1 MKSSSEL
8 AVSFRLG
15 AANRGARHHVLHTK
29 QTAVNYAIVQ
39 LHRETIISQAL
50 ELLDTYGLAD
60 MTMRRVANSLG
71 VAAGALY
78 WHIANKQEL
87 ITAVAKKI
95 LQPVFALVDA
105 PPGSTYASPQ
115 DFCTTLHSTLLAHR
129 DGAELVHAAVSQPH
143 SPLWAHLCDS
153 LVASIHHELGHIANA
168 PEKGHVATAHRET
181 GAADHAEADVIAT
194 ATSALHLVFG
204 ASIMEQSA
212 QQLLAASNSA
222 ATKSASS
229 NTDGSNANDG
239 NGAGTTD
246 VERGITV
253 LLAGLQ
259 SRCHEQGYP
268 GAINR
273 TASPQPPDQEGSLP

>member
-1 MKSSSEL
+1 MKTSPEL

-15 AANRGARHHVLHTK
+15 AANRGARRHVLHTK

-143 SPLWAHLCDS
+143 SPLWSHLCDS
-153 LVASIHHELGHIANA
+153 LVASIHHELGHNA
-168 PEKGHVATAHRET
+168 PKKGHVAATHPEAD
-181 GAADHAEADVIAT
+181 AADHAEADVIAT

-212 QQLLAASNSA
+212 QQLLAASKSA
-222 ATKSASS
+222 ATKSASSNTTTS

-239 NGAGTTD
+239 NEAGTTD

-259 SRCHEQGYP
+259 SRCHEQ
-268 GAINR
+268 
-273 TASPQPPDQEGSLP
+273 S

>member
-1 MKSSSEL
+1 MKTSSEL
-8 AVSFRLG
+8 TVSFRLG
-15 AANRGARHHVLHTK
+15 AANRGAHHHVLHTK

-143 SPLWAHLCDS
+143 SPLWSHLCDS
-153 LVASIHHELGHIANA
+153 LVASIHHELGHNA
-168 PEKGHVATAHRET
+168 PKKGHVAATHAADHAEA

-259 SRCHEQGYP
+259 SRFHEQG
-268 GAINR
+268 
-273 TASPQPPDQEGSLP
+273 

>member
-1 MKSSSEL
+1 MKTSSEL

-95 LQPVFALVDA
+95 LQPVFALVDV
-105 PPGSTYASPQ
+105 PPGATSASPQ
-115 DFCTTLHSTLLAHR
+115 DLCTTLHSTLLAHR

-143 SPLWAHLCDS
+143 SPLWSHLCDS
-153 LVASIHHELGHIANA
+153 LVASIHHELGRIA
-168 PEKGHVATAHRET
+168 PEKGHVATIHATDHTE
-181 GAADHAEADVIAT
+181 ADAADHADHAEADVIAT

-229 NTDGSNANDG
+229 NTTSSNTDGSNANDC

-259 SRCHEQGYP
+259 SRLHEQG
-268 GAINR
+268 
-273 TASPQPPDQEGSLP
+273 

>member
-15 AANRGARHHVLHTK
+15 ATNRGARHHVLHTK

-105 PPGSTYASPQ
+105 PPGATSASPQ
-115 DFCTTLHSTLLAHR
+115 GLCTTLHSTLLAHR

-143 SPLWAHLCDS
+143 SPLWSHLCDS
-153 LVASIHHELGHIANA
+153 LVASIHHELGRIANA
-168 PEKGHVATAHRET
+168 PEKGQVATAHRET
-181 GAADHAEADVIAT
+181 EADAADHADHAEADVIAT

-239 NGAGTTD
+239 NRAGTTD

-259 SRCHEQGYP
+259 SRLHEQ
-268 GAINR
+268 
-273 TASPQPPDQEGSLP
+273 S

>member
-143 SPLWAHLCDS
+143 SPLWSHLCDS
-153 LVASIHHELGHIANA
+153 LVASIHHELGHIANT
-168 PEKGHVATAHRET
+168 PEKGHIATIHATDHTE
-181 GAADHAEADVIAT
+181 ADAADHADHAEADAIAT

-229 NTDGSNANDG
+229 NTDGSNANDC

-259 SRCHEQGYP
+259 SRCHEQ
-268 GAINR
+268 
-273 TASPQPPDQEGSLP
+273 S

>member
-15 AANRGARHHVLHTK
+15 AADRDARRHVLHTQ

-105 PPGSTYASPQ
+105 PPGSTSASPQ
-115 DFCTTLHSTLLAHR
+115 DLCTTLHSTLLAHR

-143 SPLWAHLCDS
+143 SPLWSHLCDS
-153 LVASIHHELGHIANA
+153 LVASIHHELGHNA
-168 PEKGHVATAHRET
+168 PEKGHVAATHATDHAEA
-181 GAADHAEADVIAT
+181 GAADHADYADHADHAEADVIAT

-259 SRCHEQGYP
+259 SRCHEQ
-268 GAINR
+268 
-273 TASPQPPDQEGSLP
+273 S

>member
-1 MKSSSEL
+1 MKTSSEL

-15 AANRGARHHVLHTK
+15 AANRGARRHVLHTK

-39 LHRETIISQAL
+39 LHRETITSQAL

-143 SPLWAHLCDS
+143 SPLWSHLCDS
-153 LVASIHHELGHIANA
+153 LVASIHQELGHNA
-168 PEKGHVATAHRET
+168 PKKGHVAAIH
-181 GAADHAEADVIAT
+181 AADHAEADVIAT

-212 QQLLAASNSA
+212 QQLLAASKSA
-222 ATKSASS
+222 ATKSASSNTTTS

-239 NGAGTTD
+239 NEAGTTD
-246 VERGITV
+246 VKRGITV

-259 SRCHEQGYP
+259 SRCHEQ
-268 GAINR
+268 
-273 TASPQPPDQEGSLP
+273 S

>member
-15 AANRGARHHVLHTK
+15 ATNRGARHHVLHTK

-105 PPGSTYASPQ
+105 PPGATSASPQ
-115 DFCTTLHSTLLAHR
+115 DLCTTLHSTLLAHR

-143 SPLWAHLCDS
+143 SPLWSHLCDS
-153 LVASIHHELGHIANA
+153 LVASIHHELGRIA
-168 PEKGHVATAHRET
+168 PDKGHVATIHATDHTE
-181 GAADHAEADVIAT
+181 ADAADHADHAEADVIAT

-229 NTDGSNANDG
+229 NTDGSNANDC
-239 NGAGTTD
+239 NRAGTTD

-259 SRCHEQGYP
+259 SRCHEQ
-268 GAINR
+268 
-273 TASPQPPDQEGSLP
+273 S

>member
-15 AANRGARHHVLHTK
+15 AANRDARHHVLHTK

-115 DFCTTLHSTLLAHR
+115 DFCITLHSTLLAHR

-143 SPLWAHLCDS
+143 SPLWSHLCDS

-168 PEKGHVATAHRET
+168 PEKGQVATAHRET
-181 GAADHAEADVIAT
+181 EAADHAGAADHAEADVIAT

-229 NTDGSNANDG
+229 NTDGSNANDC

-259 SRCHEQGYP
+259 SRCHEQ
-268 GAINR
+268 
-273 TASPQPPDQEGSLP
+273 S

>member
-15 AANRGARHHVLHTK
+15 AADRDARRHVLHTK

-95 LQPVFALVDA
+95 LQPVFALVVA
-105 PPGSTYASPQ
+105 PPGSTSASPQ
-115 DFCTTLHSTLLAHR
+115 DLCTTLHSTLLAHR

-143 SPLWAHLCDS
+143 SPLWSHLCDS
-153 LVASIHHELGHIANA
+153 LVASIHHELGHNV
-168 PEKGHVATAHRET
+168 PEKGHIAATHATDHAEA

-259 SRCHEQGYP
+259 SRFHEQG
-268 GAINR
+268 
-273 TASPQPPDQEGSLP
+273 

>member
-1 MKSSSEL
+1 M
-8 AVSFRLG
+8 
-15 AANRGARHHVLHTK
+15 
-29 QTAVNYAIVQ
+29 Q

-143 SPLWAHLCDS
+143 SPLWSHLCDS
-153 LVASIHHELGHIANA
+153 LVASIHHELGHNA
-168 PEKGHVATAHRET
+168 PKKGHVAATHAADHAEA

-259 SRCHEQGYP
+259 SRFHEQG
-268 GAINR
+268 
-273 TASPQPPDQEGSLP
+273 

>member
-15 AANRGARHHVLHTK
+15 AADRDARRHVLHTK

-95 LQPVFALVDA
+95 LQPVFTLVDA
-105 PPGSTYASPQ
+105 PPGSTSASPQ
-115 DFCTTLHSTLLAHR
+115 DLCTTLHSTLLAHR

-143 SPLWAHLCDS
+143 SPLWSHLCDS
-153 LVASIHHELGHIANA
+153 LVASIHHELGHNA
-168 PEKGHVATAHRET
+168 PEKGHVATIHATDHTEA
-181 GAADHAEADVIAT
+181 GAADHADHAEADVIAT

-259 SRCHEQGYP
+259 SRLHEQ
-268 GAINR
+268 
-273 TASPQPPDQEGSLP
+273 S

>member
-15 AANRGARHHVLHTK
+15 AANRGARRHVLHTK

-143 SPLWAHLCDS
+143 SPLWSHLCDS
-153 LVASIHHELGHIANA
+153 LVASIHHELGHIANT
-168 PEKGHVATAHRET
+168 PEKGHVATIHATDHTE
-181 GAADHAEADVIAT
+181 ADAADHADHAEADVIAT

-259 SRCHEQGYP
+259 SRCHEQ
-268 GAINR
+268 
-273 TASPQPPDQEGSLP
+273 S

>member
-1 MKSSSEL
+1 MKTSSEL

-143 SPLWAHLCDS
+143 SPLWSHLCDS

-229 NTDGSNANDG
+229 NTDGSNANDC

-259 SRCHEQGYP
+259 SRLHEQ
-268 GAINR
+268 
-273 TASPQPPDQEGSLP
+273 S